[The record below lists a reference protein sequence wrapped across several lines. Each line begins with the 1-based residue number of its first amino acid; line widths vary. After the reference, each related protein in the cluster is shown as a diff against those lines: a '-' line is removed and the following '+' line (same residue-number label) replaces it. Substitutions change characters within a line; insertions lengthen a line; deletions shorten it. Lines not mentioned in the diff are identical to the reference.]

1 MAEIEAGK
9 KLILIDALS
18 LVFRAFHAPMQ
29 MDLRSPTGLPT
40 KAIYIFV
47 RTLQKIMKDQRSE
60 YVAVSFDLAAPT
72 FRDKLFE
79 AYKANRPPFPEELAV
94 QLPYVRR
101 FCRALGLPLVEKEGY
116 EADDVLGT
124 LAGSAAQRGMNVFI
138 VSGDEDLFQLV
149 NDSVRV
155 LKPSRGANESET
167 LCDAAKVEEILG
179 VRPAQVVD
187 WLALTGDPSDN
198 IPGARPLPG
207 QEPRLEPGAKKRSY
221 IGPKGATEIIKKFGT
236 LENALQHFE
245 QVEKQSYREA
255 LRDFRAEALLSR
267 DLATI
272 RTDVPLGVGPA
283 DLKRGG
289 EDFAELRALCQEL
302 GFTTLLRE
310 FLEAAPAPVEAAAES
325 EELATAEAIS
335 EWLEVSI
342 RTLLWPWGWRSR
354 EKRVLRGASKGW
366 GFPMAA
372 AGRARR
378 LRRPGSR
385 RCAPFSPPRPIPRWC
400 TTRSCCGCSSRNRAS
415 GSRA

>member
-207 QEPRLEPGAKKRSY
+207 SRASARAGGQEAQLHRPQGRHGNHQEVWHAR
-221 IGPKGATEIIKKFGT
+221 KGA
-236 LENALQHFE
+236 
-245 QVEKQSYREA
+245 
-255 LRDFRAEALLSR
+255 AE
-267 DLATI
+267 
-272 RTDVPLGVGPA
+272 
-283 DLKRGG
+283 
-289 EDFAELRALCQEL
+289 F
-302 GFTTLLRE
+302 
-310 FLEAAPAPVEAAAES
+310 
-325 EELATAEAIS
+325 
-335 EWLEVSI
+335 
-342 RTLLWPWGWRSR
+342 
-354 EKRVLRGASKGW
+354 
-366 GFPMAA
+366 
-372 AGRARR
+372 
-378 LRRPGSR
+378 
-385 RCAPFSPPRPIPRWC
+385 
-400 TTRSCCGCSSRNRAS
+400 RAS
-415 GSRA
+415 GKTELPRGSARFPRRGAAQPRSRYHPHRRSLGSGAGGPQAGR